1 MIMAEPNEIKKMCA
15 EDEPSFSDMLR
26 YIKTLT
32 PQAVKACK
40 DENFN
45 LYHFTAQAGD
55 VIYTPAGYLTG
66 VTINNRQHA
75 YGFRQSILPKL
86 PDAQTAQQITSLS
99 AMQKA
104 IQADNDM
111 VDDQLVLNT
120 VVSFLEVL
128 STKSAIPSVEPAAKK
143 ARTTK

>member
-1 MIMAEPNEIKKMCA
+1 MRPHVPDDGRARSGVAGQDGDTGHGVGDGVLAEVEI
-15 EDEPSFSDMLR
+15 
-26 YIKTLT
+26 
-32 PQAVKACK
+32 
-40 DENFN
+40 
-45 LYHFTAQAGD
+45 YHFTAQAGD